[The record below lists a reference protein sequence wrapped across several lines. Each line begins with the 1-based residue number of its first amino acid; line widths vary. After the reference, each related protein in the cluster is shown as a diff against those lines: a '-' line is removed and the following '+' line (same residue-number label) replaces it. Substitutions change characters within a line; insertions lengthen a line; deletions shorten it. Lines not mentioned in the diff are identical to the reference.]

1 MSLCHLNMQINLR
14 MHLLCNLGLF
24 KRIDLVFSL
33 IVGHLGKS
41 SSNRCEGLLW
51 LWFSRIDSIKSPEG
65 QCFYALLL
73 ILRSGSPTGLYVGFN
88 GVCQCDNHDRL
99 TPLPSYIFISR
110 GIPSKLFTIKSPG
123 ITFRYNLQAHDHQVS
138 SDELKRL
145 TGHMSKFH
153 MTTSDICLPM
163 KIDIYR
169 YTLWISISSCMKL
182 HKFWTACWRLSIQKM
197 SETLNCAKSQ

>member
-14 MHLLCNLGLF
+14 MHFLCNLGLF

-73 ILRSGSPTGLYVGFN
+73 ILRSGSPTDLYVGFN

-110 GIPSKLFTIKSPG
+110 GIPSKLFTIKIIWNHIQVQSAGTWPSSEFG
-123 ITFRYNLQAHDHQVS
+123 WIEKVDRAHV
-138 SDELKRL
+138 
-145 TGHMSKFH
+145 
-153 MTTSDICLPM
+153 
-163 KIDIYR
+163 
-169 YTLWISISSCMKL
+169 
-182 HKFWTACWRLSIQKM
+182 
-197 SETLNCAKSQ
+197 